1 MDIHQNAR
9 TTPASRA
16 ELVARVLD
24 DQLPVSL
31 VAAAAG
37 VCPRTVRKWVAR
49 YQAEGPAGLSDR
61 SSRPARQPRATPVR
75 IVARITALRLQRQPG
90 IQIARAVGVSPA
102 TVSRILRRAGLHR
115 LDALEPAPPVR
126 RYEREHPGELLHL
139 DIKKLPRFQQPGHR
153 VTGNRRQCTPGAGW
167 DYVHVC
173 IDDHSRVGFAQIYP
187 DETDATVTV
196 FLRAAVAYVRDLG
209 VHVTGVMTD
218 NGGGYRSRVFQQCCA
233 RLGLRHLYT
242 RPYTPRTN
250 GKAERFIQ
258 TALREWAYARA
269 YRTSRQRATRLTPW
283 LHRYNWHRPHGSL
296 NHQPPISRL
305 GLSRDKPVE
314 VPQLAVHFPETRDE
328 STHLDTLQAVL
339 TGRPSQQCRACV
351 SSPHPIEVQ
360 TRLLPQL
367 PFRP

>member
-24 DQLPVSL
+24 DRLPVSL
-31 VAAAAG
+31 VATAAG

-49 YQAEGPAGLSDR
+49 YQAEGPEGLTDR
-61 SSRPARQPRATPVR
+61 SSRPQRQPRATPTH

-90 IQIARAVGVSPA
+90 IQIARTVGVSPA
-102 TVSRILRRAGLHR
+102 TVSRVLRRTGLHR

-126 RYEREHPGELLHL
+126 RYERKHPGELLHL
-139 DIKKLPRFQQPGHR
+139 DVKKLARFNQPGHR

-173 IDDHSRVGFAQIYP
+173 IDDHSRVGFVQIHP
-187 DETDATVTV
+187 DETSHSVTA
-196 FLRAAVAYVRDLG
+196 FLEAAIAYYRQLG
-209 VHVTGVMTD
+209 VDVTGVMTD
-218 NGGGYRSRVFQQCCA
+218 NGAGYRSRVFRQRCT

-269 YRTSRQRATRLTPW
+269 YRTSRQRAAHLTPW

-296 NHQPPISRL
+296 SYQPPISRL
-305 GLSRDKPVE
+305 LLSRDN
-314 VPQLAVHFPETRDE
+314 
-328 STHLDTLQAVL
+328 
-339 TGRPSQQCRACV
+339 
-351 SSPHPIEVQ
+351 
-360 TRLLPQL
+360 LL
-367 PFRP
+367 RYHS

>member
-1 MDIHQNAR
+1 MKTKPRFHPEGPDGIHQNAR

-24 DQLPVSL
+24 DQLPVRL

-37 VCPRTVRKWVAR
+37 GCPRTVRTWVAR

-75 IVARITALRLQRQPG
+75 IVARLTALRLQRQPG
-90 IQIARAVGVSPA
+90 IQIAPAVGVSPA

-139 DIKKLPRFQQPGHR
+139 DIKKLARFQPPDHR
-153 VTGNRRQCTPGAGW
+153 ITGNRRQCTPGAGW
-167 DYVHVC
+167 DDVHVG
-173 IDDHSRVGFAQIYP
+173 IDDHSRVGFAQISP
-187 DETDATVTV
+187 DETGATGTV
-196 FLRAAVAYVRDLG
+196 FLRAAVAYFRDLG
-209 VHVTGVMTD
+209 VHVTGVTTD
-218 NGGGYRSRVFQQCCA
+218 NGGGCRSRVFQQGCA
-233 RLGLRHLYT
+233 RLGLRHRYT

-269 YRTSRQRATRLTPW
+269 YRTSRQRAAHLTPW

-296 NHQPPISRL
+296 NHMSPTSRL
-305 GLSRDKPVE
+305 RLSRDNLLRYNK
-314 VPQLAVHFPETRDE
+314 L
-328 STHLDTLQAVL
+328 
-339 TGRPSQQCRACV
+339 GSQR
-351 SSPHPIEVQ
+351 VQ
-360 TRLLPQL
+360 S
-367 PFRP
+367 